1 MSRMDEAIALFERVT
16 KQKAYSIKPM
26 EQAHD
31 HELFLINYEIVV
43 RLGEPNSL
51 EQPFKKDFGEYALYR
66 VINDRQLS
74 APIPFLYY
82 YSPNTFNK
90 IEQFVGGTPVFSS
103 GKKEEDAL
111 AAIRALSELHS
122 ISVPSG
128 DFHLLERF
136 KSYKKASGKR
146 LPANLERKAL
156 HSVSLIL
163 DSRKPVYCHHRLRAD
178 NVLLQDG
185 NATLVDFEFGGLDA
199 SIMDIAS
206 LVEENELSS
215 TLARKCLSYYSSL
228 TLESAYSYEELC
240 DAVTFLDGYWYYYL
254 YARYL
259 ETKEERFLKAAEK
272 KKKRFLFA
280 FNGFLMGGDGQ

>member
-1 MSRMDEAIALFERVT
+1 MNRVDEAISIFERAT
-16 KQKAYSIKPM
+16 KQKVFSIRLM
-26 EQAHD
+26 EQSHD
-31 HELFLINYEIVV
+31 HELYLINYEIVV
-43 RLGEPNSL
+43 RLSAPNAI
-51 EQPFKKDFGEYALYR
+51 EQPFRKDFGEYALYH
-66 VINDRQLS
+66 VLNEKQIS
-74 APIPFLYY
+74 APIPSFYY

-90 IEQFVGGTPVFSS
+90 IEQFVGGTPIFAN

-122 ISVPSG
+122 ITVPNA

-146 LPANLERKAL
+146 LPAIFERKAL
-156 HSVSLIL
+156 HSVGIL
-163 DSRKPVYCHHRLRAD
+163 LNSRKPVYCHHHLRAG

-199 SIMDIAS
+199 SIMDLAS
-206 LVEENELSS
+206 LVEENELPS

-240 DAVTFLDGYWYYYL
+240 DAVAFLDGYWYYYL

-259 ETKEERFLKAAEK
+259 ETQEERFLLAAEHK
-272 KKKRFLFA
+272 KQRFLFA
-280 FNGFLMGGDGQ
+280 FNGYLMGGDD